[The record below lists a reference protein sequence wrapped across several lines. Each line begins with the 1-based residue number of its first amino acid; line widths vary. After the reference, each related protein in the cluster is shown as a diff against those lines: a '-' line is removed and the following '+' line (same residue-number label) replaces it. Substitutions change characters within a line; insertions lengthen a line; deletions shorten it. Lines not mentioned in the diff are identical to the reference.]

1 MPCDQHSMI
10 VSILPPLA
18 KGFGLSASLIVSI
31 GAQNMFVLRQG
42 LRREHVL
49 PVVLFC
55 AVADSV
61 LVIAGVNGLGQL
73 LAAVP
78 GLSIA
83 LSLGGA
89 AFLTWYAVGAFRRA
103 MRSEALIIKNDAG
116 LSLGAALAATAAFT
130 LLNPHVYIDTVM
142 LMGAV
147 GSSLPASQRLFFI
160 IGASTFAA
168 IWFSAIGF
176 GARFLAP
183 LFARPVAWRV
193 LDVVTGLMMTVI
205 AMVLVRGV
213 FA

>member
-1 MPCDQHSMI
+1 MI

-18 KGFGLSASLIVSI
+18 KGFALSASLIVSI

-61 LVIAGVNGLGQL
+61 LVIAGVNGLGRL
-73 LAAVP
+73 LEAVP
-78 GLSIA
+78 GLSAA

-89 AFLTWYAVGAFRRA
+89 AFLTWYAVGAFRRV
-103 MRSEALIIKNDAG
+103 MRSEALVVQNGSG

-142 LMGAV
+142 LMGTV
-147 GSSLPASQRLFFI
+147 GSSLPDSERLFFI
-160 IGASTFAA
+160 IGASSFAA
-168 IWFSAIGF
+168 IWFAAIGF

-183 LFARPVAWRV
+183 LFARPIAWRV
-193 LDVVTGLMMTVI
+193 LDVVTGLMMSVI
-205 AMVLVRGV
+205 AIVLVRGV

>member
-1 MPCDQHSMI
+1 MI

-18 KGFGLSASLIVSI
+18 KGFALSASLIVSI

-61 LVIAGVNGLGQL
+61 LVLAGVNGLGQL

-78 GLSIA
+78 GLTMA

-89 AFLTWYAVGAFRRA
+89 AFLTCYAVGAFRRA
-103 MRSEALIIKNDAG
+103 MRSEALVIEDGAG

-147 GSSLPASQRLFFI
+147 GSSLPESQRLFFI

-168 IWFSAIGF
+168 VWFASIGF

-183 LFARPVAWRV
+183 LFTRPLAWRV

-205 AMVLVRGV
+205 AVVLVRGV

>member
-1 MPCDQHSMI
+1 MFLS
-10 VSILPPLA
+10 VLPPLA
-18 KGFGLSASLIVSI
+18 KGFALSASLIVSI

-42 LRREHVL
+42 LKREHVL

-61 LVIAGVNGLGQL
+61 LVIAGVSGLGRL

-78 GLSIA
+78 GLSMA

-89 AFLTWYAVGAFRRA
+89 AFLSWYAIGAFRRA
-103 MRSEALIIKNDAG
+103 VRPATLVVEGDSR
-116 LSLGAALAATAAFT
+116 LSLAAALAATAAFT

-147 GSSLPASQRLFFI
+147 GSSLPENQRIFFI
-160 IGASTFAA
+160 IGASSFAA
-168 IWFSAIGF
+168 IWFASIGF

-183 LFARPVAWRV
+183 LFARSAAWRV
-193 LDVVTGLMMTVI
+193 LDVVTGLMMTAI
-205 AMVLVRGV
+205 ALILVRGA

>member
-1 MPCDQHSMI
+1 MLI
-10 VSILPPLA
+10 SILPPLA
-18 KGFGLSASLIVSI
+18 KGFALSASLIVSI

-103 MRSEALIIKNDAG
+103 MRPETLIIEDGAS
-116 LSLGAALAATAAFT
+116 LSLGQALAATAAFT

-147 GSSLPASQRLFFI
+147 GSSLPESQRLFFI

-168 IWFSAIGF
+168 IWFAAIGF
-176 GARFLAP
+176 GARFLVP
-183 LFARPVAWRV
+183 LFARPLAWRV
-193 LDVVTGLMMTVI
+193 LDVVTGLMIIVI
-205 AMVLVRGV
+205 AMVLMRSV

>member
-1 MPCDQHSMI
+1 
-10 VSILPPLA
+10 V
-18 KGFGLSASLIVSI
+18 
-31 GAQNMFVLRQG
+31 
-42 LRREHVL
+42 RREHVL

-103 MRSEALIIKNDAG
+103 MRSEALFIEDGAS

-147 GSSLPASQRLFFI
+147 GSSLPESQRLFFI

-168 IWFSAIGF
+168 VWFASIGF
-176 GARFLAP
+176 GARLLAP
-183 LFARPVAWRV
+183 LFAHPVAWRV

-205 AMVLVRGV
+205 AIVLVRGV

>member
-1 MPCDQHSMI
+1 MFLS
-10 VSILPPLA
+10 VLPPLA
-18 KGFGLSASLIVSI
+18 KGFALSASLIVSI

-42 LRREHVL
+42 LKREHVL

-61 LVIAGVNGLGQL
+61 LVIAGVSGLGRL

-78 GLSIA
+78 GLSMA

-89 AFLTWYAVGAFRRA
+89 AFLSWYAIGAFRRA
-103 MRSEALIIKNDAG
+103 VRPATLVVEGDSR
-116 LSLGAALAATAAFT
+116 LSLAAALAATAAFT

-147 GSSLPASQRLFFI
+147 GSSLPENQRIFFI
-160 IGASTFAA
+160 IGASSFAA
-168 IWFSAIGF
+168 IWFASIGF

-183 LFARPVAWRV
+183 LFARPAAWRV
-193 LDVVTGLMMTVI
+193 LDVVTGLMMTAI
-205 AMVLVRGV
+205 ALILVRGA

>member
-1 MPCDQHSMI
+1 MI

-18 KGFGLSASLIVSI
+18 KGFALSASLIVSI

-61 LVIAGVNGLGQL
+61 LVIAGVNGLGRL

-78 GLSIA
+78 GLSAA

-103 MRSEALIIKNDAG
+103 MRSEALIIEDGAS
-116 LSLGAALAATAAFT
+116 LSLGVALAATAAFT

-147 GSSLPASQRLFFI
+147 GSSLPDSERPFFI

-176 GARFLAP
+176 SARFLAP
-183 LFARPVAWRV
+183 LFARPIAWRV
-193 LDVVTGLMMTVI
+193 LDVVTGLMMSVI
-205 AMVLVRGV
+205 AIVLVRGV

>member
-1 MPCDQHSMI
+1 MI

-18 KGFGLSASLIVSI
+18 KGFALSASLIVSI

-42 LRREHVL
+42 VRREHVL

-103 MRSEALIIKNDAG
+103 MRSEALFIEDGAS

-147 GSSLPASQRLFFI
+147 GSSLPDSERLFFI

-168 IWFSAIGF
+168 VWFASIGF

-183 LFARPVAWRV
+183 LFARPLAWRV

-205 AMVLVRGV
+205 AAVLVRGV

>member
-1 MPCDQHSMI
+1 MI
-10 VSILPPLA
+10 LSVLSPLA
-18 KGFGLSASLIVSI
+18 QGFALSASLIVSI

-42 LRREHVL
+42 LKQEHVL

-61 LVIAGVNGLGQL
+61 LVIAGVNGLGRL

-78 GLSIA
+78 GLSMA

-89 AFLTWYAVGAFRRA
+89 AFLAWYAAGAFRRA
-103 MRSEALIIKNDAG
+103 VRPAALVVEG
-116 LSLGAALAATAAFT
+116 EGRLSLAGALAATAAFT

-147 GSSLPASQRLFFI
+147 GSSLPEGRRTFFI
-160 IGASTFAA
+160 IGASAFAA
-168 IWFSAIGF
+168 IWFASIGF

-183 LFARPVAWRV
+183 LFARPAAWRV
-193 LDVVTGLMMTVI
+193 LDVVTGLMMSVI
-205 AMVLVRGV
+205 AVILVRGV
-213 FA
+213 IA

>member
-1 MPCDQHSMI
+1 MI

-18 KGFGLSASLIVSI
+18 KGFALSASLIVSI

-42 LRREHVL
+42 VRREHVL

-103 MRSEALIIKNDAG
+103 MRSEALFIEDGAS

-147 GSSLPASQRLFFI
+147 GSSLPESQRLFFI

-168 IWFSAIGF
+168 VWFASIGF
-176 GARFLAP
+176 GARLLAP
-183 LFARPVAWRV
+183 LFAHPVAWRV

-205 AMVLVRGV
+205 AIVLVRGV

>member
-1 MPCDQHSMI
+1 MI
-10 VSILPPLA
+10 LSILPPLA
-18 KGFGLSASLIVSI
+18 KGFALSASLIVSI

-42 LRREHVL
+42 LKREHVL

-61 LVIAGVNGLGQL
+61 LVIAGVNGLGRL

-78 GLSIA
+78 GLSMA

-89 AFLTWYAVGAFRRA
+89 AFLAWYAVGAFRRA
-103 MRSEALIIKNDAG
+103 VRPTALVLEG
-116 LSLGAALAATAAFT
+116 ESRLSLAAALAATAAFT

-147 GSSLPASQRLFFI
+147 GSSLPEAQRLCFI
-160 IGASTFAA
+160 IGASAFAA
-168 IWFSAIGF
+168 IWFAAIGF

-183 LFARPVAWRV
+183 LFARPAAWQV
-193 LDVVTGLMMTVI
+193 LDVATGLMMSAIAVI
-205 AMVLVRGV
+205 LVRGV
-213 FA
+213 VA

>member
-1 MPCDQHSMI
+1 MI

-18 KGFGLSASLIVSI
+18 KGFVLSASLIVSI

-73 LAAVP
+73 LAALP
-78 GLSIA
+78 GLSA
-83 LSLGGA
+83 GLSLGGA

-103 MRSEALIIKNDAG
+103 MRSEALIIEDGAG
-116 LSLGAALAATAAFT
+116 LSLRAALAATAAFT

-147 GSSLPASQRLFFI
+147 GSSLPESQRLFFI

-168 IWFSAIGF
+168 VWFASVGF

-183 LFARPVAWRV
+183 LFARPIAWRV

-205 AMVLVRGV
+205 AVVLVRGV

>member
-1 MPCDQHSMI
+1 MI
-10 VSILPPLA
+10 LSILPPLA
-18 KGFGLSASLIVSI
+18 KGFALSASLIVSI

-42 LRREHVL
+42 LKREHVL

-61 LVIAGVNGLGQL
+61 LVIAGVNGLGRL

-78 GLSIA
+78 GLSMA

-89 AFLTWYAVGAFRRA
+89 AFLAWYAVGAFRRA
-103 MRSEALIIKNDAG
+103 VRPTALVLEG
-116 LSLGAALAATAAFT
+116 ESRLSLAAALAATAAFT

-147 GSSLPASQRLFFI
+147 GSSLPEAQRLCFI
-160 IGASTFAA
+160 IGASAFAA
-168 IWFSAIGF
+168 IWFAAIGF

-183 LFARPVAWRV
+183 LFARPAAWQV
-193 LDVVTGLMMTVI
+193 LDVATGLMMSAIAVI
-205 AMVLVRGV
+205 LVRGV
-213 FA
+213 GA

>member
-1 MPCDQHSMI
+1 MI
-10 VSILPPLA
+10 VSILPALA
-18 KGFGLSASLIVSI
+18 KGFALSASLIVSI

-89 AFLTWYAVGAFRRA
+89 TFLAWYAVGAFRRA
-103 MRSEALIIKNDAG
+103 MRSEALIIEDGAS

-147 GSSLPASQRLFFI
+147 GSSLPESQRLFFI
-160 IGASTFAA
+160 IGASTFATV
-168 IWFSAIGF
+168 WFAAIGF

-183 LFARPVAWRV
+183 LFARPLAWRV

-205 AMVLVRGV
+205 AIILVRGV

>member
-1 MPCDQHSMI
+1 M
-10 VSILPPLA
+10 VLSILPPLA
-18 KGFGLSASLIVSI
+18 KGFVLSASLIVSI

-42 LRREHVL
+42 LKQEHVV

-61 LVIAGVNGLGQL
+61 LVIAGVNGLGHL

-78 GLSIA
+78 GLSTS

-89 AFLTWYAVGAFRRA
+89 AFLSWYAIGAFRRA
-103 MRSEALIIKNDAG
+103 VRPATLVVEGDRR
-116 LSLGAALAATAAFT
+116 LSLAAALAAAAAFT

-147 GSSLPASQRLFFI
+147 GSSLPENQRIFFI
-160 IGASTFAA
+160 IGASSFAA
-168 IWFSAIGF
+168 TWFASIGF

-183 LFARPVAWRV
+183 LFARPAAWRV
-193 LDVVTGLMMTVI
+193 LDVVTGLMMTAI
-205 AMVLVRGV
+205 AGILVRGA

>member
-1 MPCDQHSMI
+1 MI

-18 KGFGLSASLIVSI
+18 KGFALSASLIVSI

-61 LVIAGVNGLGQL
+61 LVIAGVNGLGRL

-78 GLSIA
+78 GLSAA

-103 MRSEALIIKNDAG
+103 MRSEALIIEDGAS
-116 LSLGAALAATAAFT
+116 LSLGVALAATAAFT

-147 GSSLPASQRLFFI
+147 GSSLPDSERPFFI

-168 IWFSAIGF
+168 IWFAAIGF
-176 GARFLAP
+176 SARFLAP
-183 LFARPVAWRV
+183 LFARPIAWRV
-193 LDVVTGLMMTVI
+193 LDVVTGLMMSVI
-205 AMVLVRGV
+205 AIVLVRGV

>member
-1 MPCDQHSMI
+1 MI

-18 KGFGLSASLIVSI
+18 KGFALSASLIVSI

-103 MRSEALIIKNDAG
+103 MRSEALIIEDGAS

-147 GSSLPASQRLFFI
+147 GSSLPYSERLFFI

-168 IWFSAIGF
+168 IWFAAIGF

-183 LFARPVAWRV
+183 LFARPIAWRV
-193 LDVVTGLMMTVI
+193 LDVVTGLMMSVI

>member
-1 MPCDQHSMI
+1 MI

-18 KGFGLSASLIVSI
+18 KGFALSASLIVSV

-42 LRREHVL
+42 VRREHVL

-103 MRSEALIIKNDAG
+103 MRSEALFIEDGAS

-147 GSSLPASQRLFFI
+147 GSSLPESQRLFFI

-168 IWFSAIGF
+168 VWFASIGF
-176 GARFLAP
+176 GARLLAP
-183 LFARPVAWRV
+183 LFAHPVAWRV

-205 AMVLVRGV
+205 AIVLVRGV